1 MATGGRSVAGDQK
14 TRELNMKSA
23 RPIARISV
31 LTLLIV
37 GFLSACAPPR
47 SASPL
52 GGTLDVL
59 GPNQAFVAAISND
72 DIPIDWVLSGNPSA
86 SALRISTLDRIPAL
100 NINAEKQSFALVRRV
115 NASMLATPYL
125 SWGWHVA
132 PPKSGPHPVRIIV
145 GLINRDAESR
155 RPWWQIGG
163 RDEDIVDRVITIIWN
178 DNALGRG
185 NIMKLKTAKGRP
197 EAAEY
202 IARGGPEQ
210 GGRWWVDTVDLSLIH
225 RQIWQHD
232 DPAKIDIKYIGVAA
246 KPSAQASSMGVATL
260 RLQR

>member
-1 MATGGRSVAGDQK
+1 MG
-14 TRELNMKSA
+14 
-23 RPIARISV
+23 IARACT

-37 GFLSACAPPR
+37 GCLSACAPPR

-59 GPNQAFVAAISND
+59 GSDRAFSTALNND
-72 DIPIDWVLSGNPSA
+72 EIPTDWVLSGDPSKT
-86 SALRISTLDRIPAL
+86 ALRIATLDQIPAL
-100 NINAEKQSFALVRRV
+100 NVSAERQSFALARRV
-115 NASMLATPYL
+115 HASLLATPYL
-125 SWGWHVA
+125 SWAWHVS

-145 GLINRDAESR
+145 GLVNRDEDSK

-163 RDEDIVDRVITIIWN
+163 RDEDVVDRIITIIWN
-178 DNALGRG
+178 DTALGRG
-185 NIMKLKTAKGRP
+185 NIVKLKTAKGRP

-210 GGRWWVDTVDLSLIH
+210 GGRWWVDTVDLALIH
-225 RQIWQHD
+225 RQIWQRD
-232 DPAKIDIKYIGVAA
+232 DPAKIDVKYIGIAA
-246 KPSAQASSMGVATL
+246 KPSAQSASMGIATL

>member
-1 MATGGRSVAGDQK
+1 
-14 TRELNMKSA
+14 MKSA
-23 RPIARISV
+23 GHIARIGV
-31 LTLLIV
+31 LTILVV

-59 GPNQAFVAAISND
+59 GPDQAFTKALSND
-72 DIPIDWVLSGNPSA
+72 DIPDDWVLSGTPSA
-86 SALRISTLDRIPAL
+86 SALRISTIDQIPAL
-100 NINAEKQSFALVRRV
+100 NINAENQSFALVRRV

-125 SWGWHVA
+125 SWAWHVA
-132 PPKSGPHPVRIIV
+132 PPKSGTHPVRIIV
-145 GLINRDAESR
+145 GLVNRDAESK
-155 RPWWQIGG
+155 RPWWKIGG
-163 RDEDIVDRVITIIWN
+163 RDEDVVDRVITVVWN
-178 DNALGRG
+178 DTALGRG
-185 NIMKLKTAKGRP
+185 NIIKLKTAEDRP

-232 DPAKIDIKYIGVAA
+232 DPAKIDIKYIGIAA
-246 KPSAQASSMGVATL
+246 KPSAQTSSMGVATL

>member
-1 MATGGRSVAGDQK
+1 MQ
-14 TRELNMKSA
+14 SA
-23 RPIARISV
+23 DHIARICV
-31 LTLLIV
+31 LTLLVI

-59 GPNQAFVAAISND
+59 GPDRAFSTALNND
-72 DIPIDWVLSGNPSA
+72 HIPDDWVLSGSPSA

-100 NINAEKQSFALVRRV
+100 NITAEKQSFALARRV
-115 NASMLATPYL
+115 NALMLATPYL
-125 SWGWHVA
+125 SWAWHVA

-145 GLINRDAESR
+145 GLVNRDEELR

-163 RDEDIVDRVITIIWN
+163 RDEDVVDRIITIIWN
-178 DNALGRG
+178 GTALGRG
-185 NIMKLKTAKGRP
+185 NIIKLQTAEDRP

-202 IARGGPEQ
+202 IVRGGPEQ

-225 RQIWQHD
+225 RQVWQRD
-232 DPAKIDIKYIGVAA
+232 DPAKIEIKYIGIAV
-246 KPSAQASSMGVATL
+246 KPSSQTSSMGIATL

>member
-1 MATGGRSVAGDQK
+1 
-14 TRELNMKSA
+14 MK
-23 RPIARISV
+23 IAHTSV
-31 LTLLIV
+31 LILLFL

-59 GPNQAFVAAISND
+59 GPDSAFSTALNND
-72 DIPIDWVLSGNPSA
+72 EIPADWVLSGDPSDA
-86 SALRISTLDRIPAL
+86 ALRISTLDRIPAL
-100 NINAEKQSFALVRRV
+100 NVSAEKQSFALVRRV
-115 NASMLATPYL
+115 HASLLATPYL
-125 SWGWHVA
+125 SWAWHVA

-145 GLINRDAESR
+145 GLVNRDEELK
-155 RPWWQIGG
+155 RPWWQVGG
-163 RDEDIVDRVITIIWN
+163 RNEGAIDRIITVTWN
-178 DNALGRG
+178 DTALGRG
-185 NIMKLKTAKGRP
+185 NIVKLKTTKGRP

-210 GGRWWVDTVDLSLIH
+210 GGRWWIDTVDLALIH
-225 RQIWQHD
+225 RQIWQRD

-246 KPSAQASSMGVATL
+246 KPSTQSSSMGVATL